1 MTLTHL
7 NFLLGHPVHK
17 SLTDINYEICVT
29 VTIGII
35 KKIIINAF
43 TNFFFVRHSEFEN
56 FFLCE
61 RILINVT
68 TCQNET
74 SS

>member
-43 TNFFFVRHSEFEN
+43 TNFFLFDTQN
-56 FFLCE
+56 L
-61 RILINVT
+61 RIFSCVNGF
-68 TCQNET
+68 
-74 SS
+74 